1 MTWAVASADAGL
13 ADANGPVSFIEQEW
27 LRRAAA
33 ARSPRNGGASESS
46 ALWVKTAISS
56 HTSPTMTFRAPSA
69 IREQQLNRE
78 HTLMLNDQDLR
89 QLGLGLR
96 VDTPGSKP

>member
-56 HTSPTMTFRAPSA
+56 HTSPHHGGPCAERDPRTATQS
-69 IREQQLNRE
+69 
-78 HTLMLNDQDLR
+78 
-89 QLGLGLR
+89 
-96 VDTPGSKP
+96 